1 MTLLDVEWGLS
12 CNKQFPGV
20 RRPRKMWTRDDMNTL
35 CQLNPHTNLRLPRIP
50 TQAQRGLG
58 LEEEEEEEEEE
69 VGYQEEQEQEQKQ
82 EGAAAFLKTRA
93 HSRN

>member
-1 MTLLDVEWGLS
+1 
-12 CNKQFPGV
+12 
-20 RRPRKMWTRDDMNTL
+20 MWTRDDMNTL

-69 VGYQEEQEQEQKQ
+69 EVGYQEEEQEQEQKQ
-82 EGAAAFLKTRA
+82 EGATAFLKTRA